1 MVLGSSPWTHASRAF
16 PERISM
22 GTSTPLPDP
31 EHSYLWPTATQ
42 LPDGTVLV
50 VGEEASELL
59 VR

>member
-1 MVLGSSPWTHASRAF
+1 
-16 PERISM
+16 M